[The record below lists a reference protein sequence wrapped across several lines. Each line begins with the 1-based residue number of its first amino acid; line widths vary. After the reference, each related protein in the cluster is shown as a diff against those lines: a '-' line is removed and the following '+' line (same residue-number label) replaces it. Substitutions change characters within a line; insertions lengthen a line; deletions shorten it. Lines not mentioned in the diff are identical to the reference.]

1 MGSDARNIL
10 ASFSSILQEKKF
22 NRRVAWLQGVGLS
35 SWIMEIISKDKS
47 KILFLALGVQLR
59 IMESEKIFRD

>member
-1 MGSDARNIL
+1 MPGTSV
-10 ASFSSILQEKKF
+10 ASFSSILQGKEIQQKSSM
-22 NRRVAWLQGVGLS
+22 VAGVGLS

-59 IMESEKIFRD
+59 IMESEDL